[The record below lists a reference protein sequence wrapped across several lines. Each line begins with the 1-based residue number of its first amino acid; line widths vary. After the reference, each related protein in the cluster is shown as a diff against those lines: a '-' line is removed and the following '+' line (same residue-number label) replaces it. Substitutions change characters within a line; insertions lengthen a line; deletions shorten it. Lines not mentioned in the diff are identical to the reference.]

1 MARKEKTYNP
11 LKQRMY
17 DTIFEADTPVG
28 RVFDIVLFM
37 MIIASVI
44 AVCAETVPSLGE
56 QYRKAFV
63 LLEIVFTIFFTIEY
77 VARLY
82 CSPRPWRYALSFYG
96 IVDFVSILPA
106 YIGFILTGSGSFMV
120 VRSLRLLRIF
130 RVFKLAG
137 FVNESQLIVE
147 AMQSSKQKISVFMFF
162 IMIIVVLFGSLMYLI
177 EGTVNPAFDSIPRAI
192 YWAIVTLTTVGYG
205 DISPMTSLGQFLSSI
220 IMILGYAVIAVPT
233 GIVSSEMVR
242 QVTAQNI
249 TTQVCP
255 QCMSEGHARDATYCK
270 YCSADLN
277 PHQH

>member
-1 MARKEKTYNP
+1 MAANEKTYTP
-11 LKQRMY
+11 LQQKMY
-17 DTIFEADTPVG
+17 DIIFEADTPKG
-28 RVFDIVLFM
+28 RVFDIVLFT
-37 MIIASVI
+37 MILASVV
-44 AVCAETVPSLGE
+44 AVSAETVPSLGE
-56 QYRKAFV
+56 DYKRAFV
-63 LLEIVFTIFFTIEY
+63 LLEIVFTVFFTVEY

-82 CSPRPWRYALSFYG
+82 CSPHPWRYALSFYG
-96 IVDFVSILPA
+96 LVDFVSILPA
-106 YIGFILTGSGSFMV
+106 YIGFVLTGSGSFMV

-137 FVNESQLIVE
+137 FVNESQMIVD

-162 IMIIVVLFGSLMYLI
+162 IMIIVCLFGSLMYLI
-177 EGTVNPAFDSIPRAI
+177 EGSVNPTFDSIPRSM

-205 DISPMTSLGQFLSSI
+205 DISPVTSLGQFLSSV
-220 IMILGYAVIAVPT
+220 IMILGYAIIAVPT

-255 QCMSEGHARDATYCK
+255 GCMSEGHAKDALYCK
-270 YCSADLN
+270 YCSEDLN